1 MQICFLWKQNRFQTK
16 DGSQYLSASTLR
28 CVTVWADL
36 DAFTAWVEMMSVD
49 VIILFPAAFTVKL
62 YWN

>member
-28 CVTVWADL
+28 VWADL

-49 VIILFPAAFTVKL
+49 IIILFPAAFTVKL